1 MFPRSLDSLLLRL
14 VVQLSAFETPF
25 RSPPLFSSQAA
36 AFLLF
41 RLACE
46 CPRACTPRL
55 HPAPGK
61 VGLTPG
67 SGPRALASLTVVRP
81 SLTLHHSFSPTWLL
95 SERGLTASV
104 LEAPA
109 HAPLP
114 EGPPLRP
121 AGEAARPPS
130 RLSARLGAAWQG
142 VHLFRRSRFTHSK
155 SRWVTDSRDSAR
167 FVQGCVSRARTRGGL
182 RAGAAPPVGHSGCE
196 SSANPARAPGPR
208 QWPWEGRHGPLSHH
222 R

>member
-41 RLACE
+41 RLARE

-109 HAPLP
+109 HAPSTRRAAP
-114 EGPPLRP
+114 APCGRGGTAAVPSLRP
-121 AGEAARPPS
+121 AWRRVAGRAFIPS
-130 RLSARLGAAWQG
+130 FPLHAFKKPVGDRQQRLGA
-142 VHLFRRSRFTHSK
+142 L
-155 SRWVTDSRDSAR
+155 
-167 FVQGCVSRARTRGGL
+167 CPGL
-182 RAGAAPPVGHSGCE
+182 CQPCPH
-196 SSANPARAPGPR
+196 
-208 QWPWEGRHGPLSHH
+208 
-222 R
+222 